1 MVNKKAQ
8 VIIIALIALIFMS
21 VVGIAFIQWLQQ
33 ESEHATSRR
42 KYDKAVYYAEA
53 GAQRALHKIKV
64 EGGYTWDPNSVSTF
78 TIIMEDG
85 TPVEV
90 EILSEGTTNY

>member
-1 MVNKKAQ
+1 MVRNKGQ
-8 VIIIALIALIFMS
+8 IIIIAIIALIFMA
-21 VVGIAFIQWLQQ
+21 VVGMTFIQWLQQ

-42 KYDKAVYYAEA
+42 IYDKAVYYAES
-53 GAQRALHKIKV
+53 GAQRALHMIRV
-64 EGGYTWDPNSVSTF
+64 EGNYTWNPSNTTSF

-90 EILSEGTTNY
+90 EILSEGTTTY